1 MNTSAKIF
9 LSTITIA
16 IVGAFSMPGV
26 AQEITATPEIDNA
39 VSTKTHAQV
48 RAELEQA
55 IADKTLIRTE
65 ADEQRLAFAGF
76 KSTKSRA
83 QVAAETREAMRLGLI
98 PHNES
103 AYADYAPTAEQLRLI
118 AEAGQRAVAAKQM
131 AAR

>member
-16 IVGAFSMPGV
+16 IASAFSNPGF

-39 VSTKTHAQV
+39 VSTKTRAQV

-55 IADKTLIRTE
+55 IAEKRLIRTE

-76 KSTKSRA
+76 QSTKSRA
-83 QVAAETREAMRLGLI
+83 QVAAETREAMRLDLI
-98 PHNES
+98 PRNES
-103 AYADYAPTAEQLRLI
+103 AYAAYAPTAEQLRLI
-118 AEAGQRAVAAKQM
+118 TEAGQRAAAAKQL
-131 AAR
+131 AGR